1 MEGFRPPE
9 ELFTKNLLVELFK
22 NRSLKTLTITV
33 VDWLSRRD
41 PMMLDLVVSQ
51 ELLKLRTGEL
61 CAIVRK
67 HGFTIYM
74 VVVKL
79 WQKLILDEVGRGIV
93 TFVGIKP
100 GPSEPGT
107 KIDPCD
113 LIDPAYSF
121 QGADKK
127 GV

>member
-79 WQKLILDEVGRGIV
+79 GGMLNLVETR
-93 TFVGIKP
+93 
-100 GPSEPGT
+100 
-107 KIDPCD
+107 
-113 LIDPAYSF
+113 
-121 QGADKK
+121 
-127 GV
+127 